1 METNNE
7 KKKPGKTPKVSKE
20 YTIKEPESI
29 GVEEPFAAYNP
40 VIDYNR
46 HYTYADYMSWLDDK
60 MRELIGG
67 IARLMSAPN
76 TKHATV
82 SGEMFYSM
90 SSYIKKRKGNCKV
103 FHAPFDVRLPKRPED
118 IRDDKIDTVVQPDI
132 CVICDLSK
140 IDERGC
146 IGAPDMVVEVLS
158 PSSRQYD
165 YVHKREKYESSG
177 VKEYW
182 VVAPLSKTVDVF
194 ILQSDGKYGKATTYE
209 KERTEF
215 ISVQTLPGL
224 KLYLKEIFE

>member
-1 METNNE
+1 MKTDE
-7 KKKPGKTPKVSKE
+7 KKEETKTIRNYE
-20 YTIKEPESI
+20 IKEPEHSV
-29 GVEEPFAAYNP
+29 VEEPAAAYYP
-40 VIDYNR
+40 SFIDYNK
-46 HYTYADYMSWLDDK
+46 HYTYADYMTWIDDK
-60 MRELIGG
+60 RRELIAG
-67 IARLMSAPN
+67 IVRLISAPN
-76 TKHATV
+76 TRHATV
-82 SGEMFYSM
+82 SGEMYNSM
-90 SSYIKKRKGNCKV
+90 FNYIKKQKGKCKV

-118 IRDDKIDTVVQPDI
+118 IQDNKIDTVVQPDV

-194 ILQSDGKYGKATTYE
+194 ILQPDGKYGKATTYE
-209 KERTEF
+209 KERF
-215 ISVQTLPGL
+215 NSIPVQTLPGL
-224 KLYLKEIFE
+224 ELYLEEIFEE

>member
-1 METNNE
+1 MKTND
-7 KKKPGKTPKVSKE
+7 KKKETKTIRNYE
-20 YTIKEPESI
+20 TKEPEHSV
-29 GVEEPFAAYNP
+29 VEEPLIAYNP
-40 VIDYNR
+40 SFIEYNK
-46 HYTYADYMSWLDDK
+46 HYTYADYMTWVDDK

-67 IARLMSAPN
+67 IVRLMSAPN
-76 TKHATV
+76 TRHATI
-82 SGEMFYSM
+82 SGEIYVSM
-90 SSYIKKRKGNCKV
+90 SNYIKKQKGKCKV

-118 IRDDKIDTVVQPDI
+118 IQDNKIDTVVQPDV

-165 YVHKREKYESSG
+165 YIHKREKYESAG

-194 ILQSDGKYGKATTYE
+194 ILQSNRKYDKATTYE
-209 KERTEF
+209 KGRF
-215 ISVQTLPGL
+215 DSIPVQTLPGL
-224 KLYLKEIFE
+224 ELYLEEIFAE

>member
-1 METNNE
+1 MKAAG
-7 KKKPGKTPKVSKE
+7 KKKKTPKNYE
-20 YTIKEPESI
+20 YKEPERS
-29 GVEEPFAAYNP
+29 VLEDPFVAYNP
-40 VIDYNR
+40 SFIDYNR
-46 HYTYADYMSWLDDK
+46 HYTYADYMTWIDDK

-67 IARLMSAPN
+67 IVRLMSAPN
-76 TKHATV
+76 TRHATI
-82 SGEMFYSM
+82 SGEMYNTIYNF
-90 SSYIKKRKGNCKV
+90 IKKRKGNCKV
-103 FHAPFDVRLPKRPED
+103 FHAPFDVRLPKNPKD
-118 IRDDKIDTVVQPDI
+118 IQDDKIDTVVQPDI

-146 IGAPDMVVEVLS
+146 IGAPDMIVEVLS

-165 YVHKREKYESSG
+165 YVHKREKYESAG

-194 ILQSDGKYGKATTYE
+194 ILQSDGKYGRATTYE

-224 KLYLKEIFE
+224 KLYLKEIFEET